1 MSEAACCSLTF
12 DEPFLQTM
20 NFRSELADN
29 NDNNNDNND
38 NPRAIVLCHSSE
50 NLSSVFGILGICLRL
65 LTLKLSRV
73 SLFPIGVPFST

>member
-29 NDNNNDNND
+29 NNNNINDNNNNNNNDNNI
-38 NPRAIVLCHSSE
+38 NGYVL
-50 NLSSVFGILGICLRL
+50 GM
-65 LTLKLSRV
+65 T
-73 SLFPIGVPFST
+73 

>member
-29 NDNNNDNND
+29 NNNNNNNNDNDDNNNNNNNNNDNN
-38 NPRAIVLCHSSE
+38 NNNNNNRAAERIIKELQM
-50 NLSSVFGILGICLRL
+50 
-65 LTLKLSRV
+65 
-73 SLFPIGVPFST
+73 